1 MQVSLETLSGLERRL
16 TIGIPANVVDTEV
29 EKRLREASKN
39 VHINGFRKGK
49 VPMKIVKQRY
59 GAGVRQEVL
68 GDTINRS
75 FMEAVQKESIKPAGQ
90 PSIEPRE
97 MAPGRDV
104 EFVATFEVYPEF
116 ELVGIDGIEIE
127 KLTAEI
133 GEEDVDKMI
142 DILRKSQ
149 AEYTK
154 VDRAASDGDRVNID
168 YVGTLDGEEF
178 AGGKAEEQNL
188 VLGSKSM
195 IPGFESGI
203 EGMSAGEEKT
213 LQLNFPDD
221 YHAEDLKGA
230 EVEFKI
236 TLHEVQEQTLPDLD
250 EAFFAKFGVEE
261 GGEERFRE
269 DVRKNM
275 ENEKSKAETT
285 QIKTRV
291 FDALVEKNPIEI
303 PRALVINEIDT
314 LRRQQLQQYGQIPEN
329 IDVRAMLPDDM
340 FRKDAER
347 RTLLGLLVSEVI
359 NQEKLKVDT
368 ARVREMI
375 ENIASTYE
383 DSESVINYYY
393 GNQELLSG
401 IEAAVL
407 EEQVVDLLSEK
418 ASVTEKAVTYQE
430 LISQRPEDKAQ
441 TSSKET
447 EEPSEA

>member
-1 MQVSLETLSGLERRL
+1 
-16 TIGIPANVVDTEV
+16 
-29 EKRLREASKN
+29 
-39 VHINGFRKGK
+39 
-49 VPMKIVKQRY
+49 
-59 GAGVRQEVL
+59 
-68 GDTINRS
+68 
-75 FMEAVQKESIKPAGQ
+75 
-90 PSIEPRE
+90 

-149 AEYTK
+149 AEYAK
-154 VDRAASDGDRVNID
+154 VDRAASDGDRVSID
-168 YVGTLDGEEF
+168 YVGTKDGEEF

-213 LQLNFPDD
+213 LQLSFPDD

-250 EAFFAKFGVEE
+250 ETFFAKFGVEE
-261 GGEERFRE
+261 GGQERFRE

-291 FDALVEKNPIEI
+291 FDALVEKNPIEV
-303 PRALVINEIDT
+303 PRALVVNEIDT

-368 ARVREMI
+368 ARVRKMI

-418 ASVTEKAVTYQE
+418 ASIAEKTVSYQE
-430 LISQRPEDKAQ
+430 LISQRPEGKEQ
-441 TSSKET
+441 TPSKET
-447 EEPSEA
+447 EESSEA